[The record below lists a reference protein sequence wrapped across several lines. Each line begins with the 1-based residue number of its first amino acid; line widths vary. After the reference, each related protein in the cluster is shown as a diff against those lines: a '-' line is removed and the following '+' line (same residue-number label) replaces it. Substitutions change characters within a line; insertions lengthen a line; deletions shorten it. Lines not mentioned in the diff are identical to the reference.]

1 MMKKKRILVAM
12 SGGVDSSVAAL
23 LLAQQGHDVEG
34 VTMCLGV
41 MPVEGGPT
49 KCCGPQEVED
59 ARQVCLKLGIRHII
73 TDFAAELEDKVI
85 APFIAEYL
93 RGRTPNPCVECN
105 RSLKFDQLLKKAMAW
120 GFDAMATGH
129 YARID
134 DEGGTY
140 SLKNAKDRKKDQTY
154 FLHAIAKDALPYI
167 IFPLADLTKD
177 EVRSE
182 ARKAGLPI
190 SEKEESQDICFIPK
204 NGFGDFLAG
213 RSIIV
218 EPGAII
224 HQNGKRLGM
233 HRGIAHYTIG
243 QRTGLGISWPVPLYV
258 LAINATNNELI
269 VGEKDLLKAAGLRA
283 DRVNLLVDKLPE
295 EALVKIRYAH
305 RGAKARISIQDGI
318 LQVDFHDA
326 EEAVAP
332 GQSAVLYDNGR
343 ILGGGVIK
351 EVIFGHHRQNS

>member
-1 MMKKKRILVAM
+1 MKKKRILVAM
-12 SGGVDSSVAAL
+12 SGGVDSSVAAW
-23 LLAQQGHDVEG
+23 LLAEQGHEIVG

-41 MPVEGGPT
+41 APVEGGPV
-49 KCCGPQEVED
+49 KCCGRREIEE
-59 ARQVCLKLGIRHII
+59 ALQVCVKLGIRHII

-105 RSLKFDQLLKKAMAW
+105 RSLKFDQLLKKATAW
-120 GFDAMATGH
+120 GFDAVATGH

-134 DEGGTY
+134 DENGIY
-140 SLKNAKDRKKDQTY
+140 CLKNAKDRKKDQTY
-154 FLHAIAKDALPYI
+154 FLYAIRKDALPHI
-167 IFPLADLTKD
+167 IFPLADMTKD
-177 EVRSE
+177 EVRSN
-182 ARKAGLPI
+182 ARKVGLPI
-190 SEKEESQDICFIPK
+190 SEKGESQDICFIPK

-213 RSIIV
+213 RAIRV
-218 EPGAII
+218 APGAIM
-224 HQNGKRLGM
+224 HQDGRRLGT

-258 LAINATNNELI
+258 LSIDAARNALI

-283 DRVNLLVDKLPE
+283 DRVNLFVDELPE

-305 RGAKARISIQDGI
+305 RGAKARISFQDG
-318 LQVDFHDA
+318 LLHVAFHNA

-332 GQSAVLYDNGR
+332 GQSAVLYDHGR
-343 ILGGGVIK
+343 VLGGGIIK
-351 EVIFGHHRQNS
+351 EVIFGHH